1 MPDKPTSASD
11 FNMAHRLPP
20 QNLEAE
26 QSVLGSLMLDKNS
39 IIRIADLIT
48 PGDFYRNIHNNIYQ
62 AMIDL
67 YQNNEPIDLLS
78 VTNILRIRGKLEEI
92 GGANYLAELVNN
104 VPTAT
109 HIFYYAKI
117 VKEKKVLRDL
127 IEASHYIGNLG
138 YQEAENIESLLD
150 EAEKRIFSIS
160 QKSLTQ
166 EFLPLKS
173 TLEEAFERLDRLH
186 KEKGVLR
193 GIPTGFTDLDNILAG
208 LQKSDLV
215 ILAARPS
222 LGKTS
227 LALDIARHVGVNAK
241 IPVGIFSLEMS
252 KHDIIDRFL
261 ASEAG
266 INLWNLRRGMLKTEG
281 EDNDFIKIQEAIAS
295 LSEAPIFIDD
305 ASSPTVLQMRTMA
318 RRLQAE
324 QKLGLIIIDYLQLI
338 QPSKYADSEVQQI
351 TEISRSLKGLAREL
365 EVPVLALS
373 QLSRAPEARP
383 DQRPRL
389 SDLRSSGSIEQDAD
403 VVMFIYREDKT
414 RKDDTTIKPNIADI
428 LVLKH
433 RNGPTGDVK
442 LYFNQEQASF
452 KNLEKSH
459 TEEEGENW
467 APPF

>member
-1 MPDKPTSASD
+1 MTNASD
-11 FNMAHRLPP
+11 FNMANRLPP

-39 IIRIADLIT
+39 IIRIADLIA

-62 AMIDL
+62 AMLDL

-92 GGANYLAELVNN
+92 GGANYLTELVNN

-117 VKEKKVLRDL
+117 VKEKKTLRDL

-138 YQEAENIESLLD
+138 YQEAESIESLLD
-150 EAEKRIFSIS
+150 EAEKRIFGIS

-227 LALDIARHVGVNAK
+227 LALDIARYVGVNAK

-338 QPSKYADSEVQQI
+338 KPSKYTDSEVQQI

-389 SDLRSSGSIEQDAD
+389 ADLRSSGSIEQDAD

-414 RKDDTTIKPNIADI
+414 KKDDTTIKPNIADI

-452 KNLEKSH
+452 KNLEKVH
-459 TEEEGENW
+459 IEEREENW